1 MNESEI
7 DIAVKLRRD
16 IINLINGKKK
26 SICGNVLITL
36 FIELC
41 DSTDKKLFM
50 KSLEMVWDELK
61 AIK

>member
-1 MNESEI
+1 MSEEI

-41 DSTDKKLFM
+41 DNTDKKVFIET
-50 KSLEMVWDELK
+50 LEMIWDELK